1 MEQQQTSAK
10 RSFMS
15 LKLTQQE
22 PAPTTVVELSRSGS
36 REDSIGTRSCHDHGE
51 IDDEYYSLDNG
62 LGDDWDP
69 NAKLEPL
76 IPLKFTSTA
85 DSVYA
90 YANASN
96 SSLHST
102 PACSGCERELSHSQ
116 LTIFS
121 ANSDSEVDEPDE
133 KSAAAATKGG
143 SAGGGLSSEG
153 LELFFNSFMDSEL
166 EGEVTV
172 CQWLSSLSELS
183 SEFSEKEL
191 YRLFNHIDEE
201 RTGFVDSVDFINFLS
216 ESAPDDDADSEA
228 DEVSRLRAKLNAAIR
243 AHPFMLNFQ

>member
-1 MEQQQTSAK
+1 MA
-10 RSFMS
+10 
-15 LKLTQQE
+15 LKLQQQE
-22 PAPTTVVELSRSGS
+22 PTRDDSC
-36 REDSIGTRSCHDHGE
+36 EDSLGTRSCHDHGE

-76 IPLKFTSTA
+76 IPFQFTSTV
-85 DSVYA
+85 DSVYS
-90 YANASN
+90 YTN
-96 SSLHST
+96 SSIST
-102 PACSGCERELSHSQ
+102 PFSERELSRSQ
-116 LTIFS
+116 SCRTVFS
-121 ANSDSEVDEPDE
+121 ANSDTEDE
-133 KSAAAATKGG
+133 KVAEPEPEKGG
-143 SAGGGLSSEG
+143 VSSEG

-183 SEFSEKEL
+183 SDFSEQEL

-216 ESAPDDDADSEA
+216 DDAADDDADSVDA
-228 DEVSRLRAKLNAAIR
+228 EVSVLRAKLNAAIR
-243 AHPFMLNFQ
+243 GHPFMLNFQ